1 MQKSKTYDIMN
12 LTGTADSKDKT
23 KQFSGLGLNNTNSSY
38 TFDPLGDVNKN
49 LFKTKTDDYKD
60 TEYKEEHKTSN
71 AETKLL
77 QETLN
82 KNGYK
87 GSDNKPLVVDG
98 IYGPN
103 TEYAYNNAVKNNWK
117 NLNQTQLDIERDVIS
132 SAVNKTYS
140 SLMEKADNRKL
151 NMSQED
157 VKTLQKILNDGG
169 YTDLQGNTLAI
180 DGILGDKTK
189 YAFEKYI
196 QGDIP
201 KAEVFE
207 LQKILNKYD
216 IKDRNQKAL
225 AVDGK
230 LGPKTDSAVYNAIA
244 KYGKTA
250 DKKKD
255 NKTLDKISDFLTWAS
270 LIPGLDTLSNLAA
283 IPVDLLRGDYISAGL
298 SAAGMIPYFG
308 EAADAAKLA
317 KMAGKTAKVLKSADT
332 IIDTAKAA
340 NKTDDVLKV
349 TSKIVDAVNATDD
362 VGDTLKL
369 INKGTDAGKVAD
381 NTSDVIEYTN
391 KVIDTTNVTDKAT
404 TAASKSVKTVDYTSQ
419 VYNAR
424 SMPERGDANSLVQN
438 YRKGRLSTERYFD
451 ENGSP
456 YLDIDYSDHGNPKMH
471 PIVPHEHNIEIV
483 NGHLKREKKGR
494 AISK

>member
-12 LTGTADSKDKT
+12 LTGTADNKDKT

-60 TEYKEEHKTSN
+60 TEYKEEHKKPN

-103 TEYAYNNAVKNNWK
+103 TEYAHNNAVKNNWK

-132 SAVNKTYS
+132 SAVNKVYS

-169 YTDLQGNTLAI
+169 YTDLQGNALVV

-230 LGPKTDSAVYNAIA
+230 LGPKTDSAVYNAVA
-244 KYGKTA
+244 KYSN
-250 DKKKD
+250 KKS

-270 LIPGLDTLSNLAA
+270 LIPGFDTLSNLAA
-283 IPVDLLRGDYISAGL
+283 IPVDLLRGDYVSAAL

-308 EAADAAKLA
+308 EAADAARLA
-317 KMAGKTAKVLKSADT
+317 RVADKTVDMAKVVD
-332 IIDTAKAA
+332 
-340 NKTDDVLKV
+340 KV
-349 TSKIVDAVNATDD
+349 S
-362 VGDTLKL
+362 
-369 INKGTDAGKVAD
+369 DAGKVAD
-381 NTSDVIEYTN
+381 KTLDTA
-391 KVIDTTNVTDKAT
+391 KVMDTATDGAKIIKEFAPSELT
-404 TAASKSVKTVDYTSQ
+404 KTHKLTLSEKQ
-419 VYNAR
+419 YN
-424 SMPERGDANSLVQN
+424 ELVESIKRN
-438 YRKGRLSTERYFD
+438 GITE
-451 ENGSP
+451 
-456 YLDIDYSDHGNPKMH
+456 
-471 PIVPHEHNIEIV
+471 PIKYVEHNGTKYV
-483 NGHLKREKKGR
+483 VDGHHRLRAAKELGLDKIPTQKVSLPYKGYKT
-494 AISK
+494 INDLLWLD

>member
-1 MQKSKTYDIMN
+1 MQNNKTYDIMN
-12 LTGTADSKDKT
+12 GTGTANNKPFASPLSVPWKTNTSAFDTLGSADKILLA
-23 KQFSGLGLNNTNSSY
+23 S
-38 TFDPLGDVNKN
+38 
-49 LFKTKTDDYKD
+49 KTDDYKD
-60 TEYKEEHKTSN
+60 KQYKEEHKKPN

-103 TEYAYNNAVKNNWK
+103 TEYAHNNAVKNNWK
-117 NLNQTQLDIERDVIS
+117 NLSSQFDIERDEIS
-132 SAVNKTYS
+132 SAVNKVYS

-151 NMSQED
+151 NISQED

-169 YTDLQGNTLAI
+169 YTDLQGNTLAV

-230 LGPKTDSAVYNAIA
+230 LGPKTDSAVYNAVA
-244 KYGKTA
+244 KYSN
-250 DKKKD
+250 KKS

-283 IPVDLLRGDYISAGL
+283 IPVDLLRGDYVSAGL
-298 SAAGMIPYFG
+298 SAAGMIPGYG

-317 KMAGKTAKVLKSADT
+317 KMAGKTAKVLKSADI

-340 NKTDDVLKV
+340 NKTDDVLKA
-349 TSKIVDAVNATDD
+349 TNKIVDAVNATDD
-362 VGDTLKL
+362 VGDTLKH
-369 INKGTDAGKVAD
+369 IAKGTDAGKVVD
-381 NTSDVIEYTN
+381 NVSLP
-391 KVIDTTNVTDKAT
+391 
-404 TAASKSVKTVDYTSQ
+404 SKPAQVKHI
-419 VYNAR
+419 
-424 SMPERGDANSLVQN
+424 
-438 YRKGRLSTERYFD
+438 F
-451 ENGSP
+451 
-456 YLDIDYSDHGNPKMH
+456 GNRP
-471 PIVPHEHNIEIV
+471 
-483 NGHLKREKKGR
+483 GHLPDTPANRKLLTDTANTPKFYR
-494 AISK
+494 

>member
-1 MQKSKTYDIMN
+1 MQNNKTYDIMN
-12 LTGTADSKDKT
+12 GTGTANNKPFASPLSVPWKTNTSAFDTLGSADKILLA
-23 KQFSGLGLNNTNSSY
+23 S
-38 TFDPLGDVNKN
+38 
-49 LFKTKTDDYKD
+49 KTDDYKD
-60 TEYKEEHKTSN
+60 KQYKEEHKKPN

-103 TEYAYNNAVKNNWK
+103 TEYAHNNAVKNNWK
-117 NLNQTQLDIERDVIS
+117 NLSSQFDIERDEIS
-132 SAVNKTYS
+132 SAVNKVYS

-151 NMSQED
+151 NISQED

-169 YTDLQGNTLAI
+169 YTDLQGNTLAV

-230 LGPKTDSAVYNAIA
+230 LGPKTDSAVYNAVA
-244 KYGKTA
+244 KYSN
-250 DKKKD
+250 KKS

-283 IPVDLLRGDYISAGL
+283 IPVDLLRGDYVSAGL
-298 SAAGMIPYFG
+298 SAAGMIPGYG
-308 EAADAAKLA
+308 EIADTAKLA
-317 KMAGKTAKVLKSADT
+317 RMADKAVDMAKVVDKVSDAGKVADT
-332 IIDTAKAA
+332 IIDTAKATDNISDAIKSADKINDAAKVVDNVSLPSKPAQVKHIFGNRPGHLPDTPA
-340 NKTDDVLKV
+340 NRKLLTDTANTPKFYR
-349 TSKIVDAVNATDD
+349 
-362 VGDTLKL
+362 
-369 INKGTDAGKVAD
+369 GTDKFGNQWHVQ
-381 NTSDVIEYTN
+381 
-391 KVIDTTNVTDKAT
+391 IDD
-404 TAASKSVKTVDYTSQ
+404 
-419 VYNAR
+419 
-424 SMPERGDANSLVQN
+424 
-438 YRKGRLSTERYFD
+438 KGRQVWTRSQ
-451 ENGSP
+451 NGTINEGGRNNTP
-456 YLDIDYSDHGNPKMH
+456 RPWDKDTGLDRNPT
-471 PIVPHEHNIEIV
+471 PR
-483 NGHLKREKKGR
+483 KRKYKSR
-494 AISK
+494 K